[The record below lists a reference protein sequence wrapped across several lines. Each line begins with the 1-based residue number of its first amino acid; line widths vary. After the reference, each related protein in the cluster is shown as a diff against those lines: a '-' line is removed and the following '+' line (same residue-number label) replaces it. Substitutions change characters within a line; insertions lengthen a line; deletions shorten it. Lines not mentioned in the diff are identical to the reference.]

1 MKKIALLI
9 YCTLILSGC
18 TLYEKKRLSGTVAEY
33 NGATLTVE
41 DIRRLTIGMSAG
53 DSARVAEQYIHQWA
67 IAQIEYDIAKDKSD
81 KEIEAM
87 VEDYRRSLYLH
98 KYEERL
104 IAQRMSQTV
113 EDSIIQLF
121 YEENG
126 VQFILRETIVKGV
139 LLITPLGAP
148 HMKELRKK
156 IEQPTLEE
164 NIEWVEKYAYQYST
178 GYELFLDEWQPI
190 SEITLRMPF
199 EKDDLSQRLQQS
211 RQIELQDSVN
221 TYLLQVIDV
230 FTPGQLMP
238 IEYARPEIE
247 KMILRYRQVE
257 FIEREREQLYEKAVN
272 IRKLKLYEK

>member
-1 MKKIALLI
+1 MLG
-9 YCTLILSGC
+9 GC
-18 TLYEKKRLSGTVAEY
+18 TLYETKRLSGTVAEY
-33 NGATLTVE
+33 NGATLIVD
-41 DIRRLTIGMSAG
+41 DIRRLTIGMSAD
-53 DSARVAEQYIHQWA
+53 DSARIAEQYIRQWA

-104 IAQRMSQTV
+104 IAQRMPQSV
-113 EDSIIQLF
+113 EDSIVQLF

-126 VQFILRETIVKGV
+126 AQFILRETIIKGI

-148 HMKELRKK
+148 HISDLRKK

-164 NIEWVEKYAYQYST
+164 NIEWIEKYAYKYST

-190 SEITLRMPF
+190 SKITLRMPF
-199 EKDDLSQRLQQS
+199 EKDDLNQRLQRT

-221 TYLLQVIDV
+221 TYLLQVTDV
-230 FTPGQLMP
+230 YTRGQLMP

-257 FIEREREQLYEKAVN
+257 FLERERELLYEKAIN
-272 IRKLKLYEK
+272 ARKLKRYEK